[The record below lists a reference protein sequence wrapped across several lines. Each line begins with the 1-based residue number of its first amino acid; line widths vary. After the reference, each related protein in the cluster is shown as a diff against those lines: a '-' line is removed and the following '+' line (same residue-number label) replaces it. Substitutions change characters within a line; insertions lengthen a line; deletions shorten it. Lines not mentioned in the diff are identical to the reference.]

1 MKRLLFLFLLVF
13 TVFPIYSQILD
24 NGNFTFQMLRRNSRF
39 YGYYLSLDFVQDFE
53 QSRDW
58 FSSRKYIDECEYF
71 YIRIDERGIWLQE
84 PIVND
89 GYYEELID
97 YRNGIETY
105 KYKIYN
111 NNEIIIS
118 KNDGKIFKKVSNVF
132 EQNWWVSI
140 NNYLGRIVLQ
150 DFIQSGELT
159 LENDIIT
166 VPALDF
172 GKFRIETFGCFREYD
187 TNLLIYGFN
196 RGWQLDLIVEG
207 DVIIIYTYDKWIF
220 ADRSGKRIFGKNS
233 WM

>member
-1 MKRLLFLFLLVF
+1 MKRLLFLYLLVF

-58 FSSRKYIDECEYF
+58 FSSRKYIDESEYF

-89 GYYEELID
+89 GYAEELID

-105 KYKIYN
+105 KYEIYN

-118 KNDGKIFKKVSNVF
+118 KNDGKKFKKVSNVF

-196 RGWQLDLIVEG
+196 RGWQLDLIVAG
-207 DVIIIYTYDKWIF
+207 DVITIYTYDKWIF
-220 ADRSGKRIFGKNS
+220 ADRIGKRIYWRNKI
-233 WM
+233 